1 MVAALDNASSR
12 MEAAA
17 RSAFDWQHRVVAAE
31 EAMFHFSVAEPEF
44 ARLNG
49 TDMYAAGKKALE
61 HREAVGK
68 MIEDLL
74 EPGYELAP
82 ETPAVVG
89 EAIGGAI
96 YALLY
101 DIDVPRVPGRLPEL
115 VRMSAY
121 ISLMPFL
128 GAEEAYAVAIGEG
141 RIKPVEGSDQRLAPV
156 GRNGDGGG

>member
-1 MVAALDNASSR
+1 
-12 MEAAA
+12 
-17 RSAFDWQHRVVAAE
+17 
-31 EAMFHFSVAEPEF
+31 
-44 ARLNG
+44 
-49 TDMYAAGKKALE
+49 MYAAGKSELE
-61 HREAVGK
+61 HREAVGR

-82 ETPAVVG
+82 QTPAVVG

-121 ISLMPFL
+121 ISLTPFL
-128 GAEEAYAVAIGEG
+128 GAEEAYAVVVGEG
-141 RIKPVEGSDQRLAPV
+141 RIGPVEVSQQRPAPE
-156 GRNGDGGG
+156 GQNGDGRG